1 MTYILILVASVIFL
15 CILADKLSDRLGMP
29 ALLLFMF
36 IGILFGS
43 DGIVKIPFDDFHI
56 AENICHIALL
66 FIMFYGGFNTKW
78 QLAKKVAVK
87 SIALSTAGVAI
98 TAVITAF
105 LCYAILGFEPA
116 ESFLVGAVLS
126 STDAASVFSILRK
139 KKLNLKD
146 GSASLLEVE
155 SGSNDPM
162 AYMLTVIAMNL
173 LKTGTVGNIGY
184 LIFSQL
190 VYGIIIGVVFAV
202 LSIWLM
208 TKKIIPEGL
217 ETIFMTAVALLCF
230 GLVMAINGNQ
240 YLGVYLMG
248 IIIGNS
254 DIRSKNILIPF
265 FDGITSLAQI
275 MLFFLLGLLA
285 FPHQIPAVIPISV
298 SITLFLTIIARPIT
312 VYLLLLP
319 FQCSFKQCMLISW
332 AGLRGAASIVFT
344 ILAIASGAAI
354 SCDLYH
360 IVFMVALFSVAV
372 QGTLLPFAAKRLDM
386 VDETSDVRKTFND
399 YQEESAITL
408 TQMAIPQGHHWEN
421 RQIKDVNIPNGCLA
435 IMIKRGQD
443 TVIPKGDTTM
453 LKGDQ
458 VILSVP
464 VYESA
469 AHEQLE
475 EIHIEKGHEWCGKAI
490 ADLELSDD
498 ELITMIIRGEENLIP
513 DGKTIICEDDIVVAF
528 R

>member
-43 DGIVKIPFDDFHI
+43 DGIVKIPFDDFHV

-87 SIALSTAGVAI
+87 SIVLSTAGVAV
-98 TAVITAF
+98 TAFITAF
-105 LCYAILGFEPA
+105 LCYVILGFNPA

-162 AYMLTVIAMNL
+162 AYMLTVIGINL
-173 LKTGTVGNIGY
+173 LKTGSVGNIGY

-190 VYGIIIGVVFAV
+190 VYGIMIGVIFAA
-202 LSIWLM
+202 LSVWLM
-208 TKKIIPEGL
+208 SMKIIPDGL
-217 ETIFMTAVALLCF
+217 ETIFMTAASLLCF
-230 GLVMAINGNQ
+230 GVVMAVNGNQ

-265 FDGITSLAQI
+265 FDGVTSLAQI

-285 FPHQIPAVIPISV
+285 FPHQIPAVIPISI
-298 SITLFLTIIARPIT
+298 SIALFLTIIARPIT

-319 FQCSFKQCMLISW
+319 FRCSFKQCILISW

-360 IVFMVALFSVAV
+360 IVFMVAFFSVAV
-372 QGTLLPFAAKRLDM
+372 QGTLLPFAARKLDM
-386 VDETSDVRKTFND
+386 VDEASDVRKTFND

-408 TQMAIPQGHHWEN
+408 TQKTLPQWHHWQ
-421 RQIKDVNIPNGCLA
+421 RKRVKDVDIPKGCLA
-435 IMIKRGQD
+435 IMIKRGQE
-443 TVIPKGDTTM
+443 TIIPKGDTEI
-453 LKGDQ
+453 LAGDKM
-458 VILSVP
+458 ILSVP

-490 ADLELSDD
+490 AELELSDD
-498 ELITMIIRGEENLIP
+498 ELITMIIRGEDNLIP
-513 DGKTIICEDDIVVAF
+513 DGKTVICEGDIVVAF